1 MSRKKCML
9 RPQNRNSA
17 PFVLVDPSM
26 RVALAL
32 ISVMTAAAGQPDA
45 REIVQRSVTASD
57 ENWKMARNYT
67 FLQRTEERQIDS
79 TGRVKSKE
87 VKTYDVTLLEGSP
100 YFRLLERDDHP
111 LPAAEEKKE
120 QVKLEKSIADRMKE
134 TPEQRRRRIEDY
146 DKRRERQREAM
157 REVAEAFDFR
167 NVGQDTVDGR
177 EVWILEASPH
187 PGYRPRSRDAK
198 ILPHVRG
205 KLWIDQQ
212 SYHWVKLEAEV
223 IHPVSWG
230 LFLVRLDPGARIR
243 FDETRVNDEVWL
255 PQHVSVAASARLG
268 VFKKLRVQEDT
279 TYRNF
284 RKFQTD
290 SRLVVAEHAK

>member
-1 MSRKKCML
+1 MI
-9 RPQNRNSA
+9 
-17 PFVLVDPSM
+17 VDRSM

-32 ISVMTAAAGQPDA
+32 LSVMTAAAGQPDA
-45 REIVQRSVTASD
+45 REIVRRSVAASD

-79 TGRVKSKE
+79 KGQMKSEE

-100 YFRLLERDDHP
+100 YFRLLERNDHP

-120 QVKLEKSIADRMKE
+120 QAKLAKSIADRMKE
-134 TPEQRRRRIEDY
+134 TSEQRRRRIEDD

-167 NVGQDTVDGR
+167 EVGQGVVEGR
-177 EVWILEASPH
+177 EVWIVEASPRA
-187 PGYRPRSRDAK
+187 GYQPRSRDAK

-205 KLWIDQQ
+205 KLWIDQR

-255 PQHVSVAASARLG
+255 PQHIWVAASARLG

-279 TYRNF
+279 TYKNF

-290 SRLVVAEHAK
+290 SHLVAVEQR

>member
-1 MSRKKCML
+1 
-9 RPQNRNSA
+9 
-17 PFVLVDPSM
+17 M
-26 RVALAL
+26 RIALAL

-45 REIVQRSVTASD
+45 RHIVRRSVTASD

-67 FLQRTEERQIDS
+67 FLQRTEERHIDS
-79 TGRVKSKE
+79 DGRVKSKE

-120 QVKLEKSIADRMKE
+120 KAKLEKSIVDRMKE
-134 TPEQRRRRIEDY
+134 APDQRRRRIEDY

-157 REVAEAFDFR
+157 REVAEAFDFT
-167 NVGQDTVDGR
+167 NIGQDVVDGR
-177 EVWILEASPH
+177 EVWVMEASPRA
-187 PGYRPRSRDAK
+187 GYQPRSRDAK
-198 ILPHVRG
+198 ILPHVHG
-205 KLWIDQQ
+205 KLWIDQR

-243 FDETRVNDEVWL
+243 FEETRVNDEVWL

-279 TYRNF
+279 TYKNF

-290 SRLVVAEHAK
+290 SRLVAVE

>member
-1 MSRKKCML
+1 MSRKKCIS

-17 PFVLVDPSM
+17 LFVLVDRSM

-32 ISVMTAAAGQPDA
+32 ISAMTLAGGPPDA
-45 REIVQRSVTASD
+45 REIVRRSVAASD

-67 FLQRTEERQIDS
+67 FLQRTEERQIDAE
-79 TGRVKSKE
+79 GRVKSKE

-120 QVKLEKSIADRMKE
+120 QGKLEKSIADRMKE

-146 DKRRERQREAM
+146 DKRRERQRQAM
-157 REVAEAFDFR
+157 REVGEAFDFR
-167 NVGQDTVDGR
+167 NVGQDVLDGR
-177 EVWILEASPH
+177 DVWIVEASPLA
-187 PGYRPRSRDAK
+187 GYQPRSRDAK

-255 PQHVSVAASARLG
+255 PQHIAIAASARLG

-279 TYRNF
+279 TYKNF

-290 SRLVVAEHAK
+290 SRLVAGEQQ

>member
-1 MSRKKCML
+1 M
-9 RPQNRNSA
+9 
-17 PFVLVDPSM
+17 LVDRSM
-26 RVALAL
+26 RVGLAL
-32 ISVMTAAAGQPDA
+32 LSVMTAVAAQPDA
-45 REIVQRSVTASD
+45 REIVRRSVAASD
-57 ENWKMARNYT
+57 ENWKLARNYT

-79 TGRVKSKE
+79 DGRVKSKE

-100 YFRLLERDDHP
+100 YIRLLERDDHP

-120 QVKLEKSIADRMKE
+120 QAKLARSIADRMKE
-134 TPEQRRRRIEDY
+134 TPERRRRRIEDY
-146 DKRRERQREAM
+146 DKRRERQRESM
-157 REVAEAFDFR
+157 REVAEAFDFKQ
-167 NVGQDTVDGR
+167 VGQDVVDGR
-177 EVWILEASPH
+177 EVWIVEASPRA
-187 PGYRPRSRDAK
+187 GYQPRSRDAK

-205 KLWIDQQ
+205 KLWIDQR

-255 PQHVSVAASARLG
+255 PQHIWVSASARLG

-279 TYRNF
+279 TYKNF

-290 SRLVVAEHAK
+290 SRLVAVERR

>member
-1 MSRKKCML
+1 
-9 RPQNRNSA
+9 
-17 PFVLVDPSM
+17 M

-32 ISVMTAAAGQPDA
+32 ISMMTAAAAQPDA
-45 REIVQRSVTASD
+45 HEIVRRSVAASD
-57 ENWKMARNYT
+57 ENWRIARNYT

-79 TGRVKSKE
+79 DGRVKSKE
-87 VKTYDVTLLEGSP
+87 VKTYDVTLLGGSP
-100 YFRLLERDDHP
+100 YLRLLERDDHP
-111 LPAAEEKKE
+111 LPAVEEKKE
-120 QVKLEKSIADRMKE
+120 KAKLEKSIAERMKE
-134 TPEQRRRRIEDY
+134 TPDQRRRRIEDY
-146 DKRRERQREAM
+146 DQRRERQREAM

-167 NVGQDTVDGR
+167 NIGEGVVDGR
-177 EVWILEASPH
+177 EVWIVEASPRA
-187 PGYRPRSRDAK
+187 GYQPRSRDVK

-205 KLWIDQQ
+205 KLWIDQR

-230 LFLVRLDPGARIR
+230 LFLVRLEPGARIR

-255 PQHVSVAASARLG
+255 PQHIWVAASARLG

-279 TYRNF
+279 TYKNF

-290 SRLVVAEHAK
+290 SRLVAVEQR

>member
-1 MSRKKCML
+1 
-9 RPQNRNSA
+9 
-17 PFVLVDPSM
+17 M
-26 RVALAL
+26 RIALAL
-32 ISVMTAAAGQPDA
+32 ISVTTAVAAQPDA
-45 REIVQRSVTASD
+45 REIVRRSVAASD

-67 FLQRTEERQIDS
+67 FLQRTEERHIDS
-79 TGRVKSKE
+79 DGRVKSKE
-87 VKTYDVTLLEGSP
+87 VKTYDVTLLQGSP

-111 LPAAEEKKE
+111 LPASEEKKE
-120 QVKLEKSIADRMKE
+120 KTKLEKSIADRMKE
-134 TPEQRRRRIEDY
+134 TPAEQRRRIEDY

-157 REVAEAFDFR
+157 HEVAEAFEFR
-167 NVGQDTVDGR
+167 NIGQDVVDGR
-177 EVWILEASPH
+177 EVWVVEASPLA
-187 PGYRPRSRDAK
+187 GYHPRSRDAK
-198 ILPHVRG
+198 ILPHVHG
-205 KLWIDQQ
+205 KLWIDQR

-279 TYRNF
+279 TYKNF

-290 SRLVVAEHAK
+290 SRLVAVE

>member
-1 MSRKKCML
+1 M
-9 RPQNRNSA
+9 
-17 PFVLVDPSM
+17 
-26 RVALAL
+26 ALAL
-32 ISVMTAAAGQPDA
+32 ISALTAAAGQPDA
-45 REIVQRSVTASD
+45 REIVWRSVAASD
-57 ENWKMARNYT
+57 ENWKMARSYT

-79 TGRVKSKE
+79 AGQVKSKE

-120 QVKLEKSIADRMKE
+120 QAKLEKSIADRMKE

-146 DKRRERQREAM
+146 EKRRERQRQAM
-157 REVAEAFDFR
+157 REVGEAFDFK
-167 NVGQDTVDGR
+167 NVGQDVVNGR
-177 EVWILEASPH
+177 EVWIVEAVPLA
-187 PGYRPRSRDAK
+187 GYQPRSRDAR

-205 KLWIDQQ
+205 KLWIDQR

-255 PQHVSVAASARLG
+255 PQHISVAASARLG
-268 VFKKLRVQEDT
+268 IFKKLRVQEDT
-279 TYRNF
+279 TYKNF
-284 RKFQTD
+284 RKFRTD
-290 SRLVVAEHAK
+290 SRLVAVEQP

>member
-1 MSRKKCML
+1 MSRKKCIS

-17 PFVLVDPSM
+17 PFVLVDRSM
-26 RVALAL
+26 RIALAL
-32 ISVMTAAAGQPDA
+32 ISVTTAVAAQPDA
-45 REIVQRSVTASD
+45 REIVRRSVAASD

-67 FLQRTEERQIDS
+67 FLQRTEERHIDS
-79 TGRVKSKE
+79 DGRVKSKE
-87 VKTYDVTLLEGSP
+87 VKTYDVTLLQGSP

-111 LPAAEEKKE
+111 LPASEEKKE
-120 QVKLEKSIADRMKE
+120 KTKLEKSIADRMKE
-134 TPEQRRRRIEDY
+134 TPAEQRRRIEDY

-157 REVAEAFDFR
+157 HEVAEAFEFR
-167 NVGQDTVDGR
+167 NIGQDVVDGR
-177 EVWILEASPH
+177 EVWVVEASPLA
-187 PGYRPRSRDAK
+187 GYHPRSRDAK
-198 ILPHVRG
+198 ILPHVHG
-205 KLWIDQQ
+205 KLWIDQR

-279 TYRNF
+279 TYKNF

-290 SRLVVAEHAK
+290 SRLVAVE

>member
-1 MSRKKCML
+1 
-9 RPQNRNSA
+9 
-17 PFVLVDPSM
+17 
-26 RVALAL
+26 
-32 ISVMTAAAGQPDA
+32 MTAVAAQPDA
-45 REIVQRSVTASD
+45 REIVRRSVAASD
-57 ENWKMARNYT
+57 ENWKLARNYT

-79 TGRVKSKE
+79 DGRVKSKE

-100 YFRLLERDDHP
+100 YIRLLERDDHP

-120 QVKLEKSIADRMKE
+120 QAKLARSIADRMKE
-134 TPEQRRRRIEDY
+134 TPERRRRRIEDY
-146 DKRRERQREAM
+146 DKRRERQRESM
-157 REVAEAFDFR
+157 REVAEAFDFKQ
-167 NVGQDTVDGR
+167 VGQDVVDGR
-177 EVWILEASPH
+177 EVWIMEASPRA
-187 PGYRPRSRDAK
+187 GYQPRSRDAK

-205 KLWIDQQ
+205 KLWIDQR

-255 PQHVSVAASARLG
+255 PQHIWVAASARLG

-279 TYRNF
+279 TYKNF

-290 SRLVVAEHAK
+290 SRLVAVERRYLPLSSAN

>member
-1 MSRKKCML
+1 MSRKKCIT

-17 PFVLVDPSM
+17 SFVLVDRSM

-32 ISVMTAAAGQPDA
+32 LSVMTAAAGQPDA
-45 REIVQRSVTASD
+45 REIVRRSVAASD

-79 TGRVKSKE
+79 KGQMKSEE

-100 YFRLLERDDHP
+100 YFRLLERNDHP

-120 QVKLEKSIADRMKE
+120 QAKLAKSIADRMKE
-134 TPEQRRRRIEDY
+134 TSEQRRRRIEDY

-167 NVGQDTVDGR
+167 QVGEDVVDGR
-177 EVWILEASPH
+177 EVWIMEALPRA
-187 PGYRPRSRDAK
+187 GYQPRSRDAK

-205 KLWIDQQ
+205 KLWIDQR
-212 SYHWVKLEAEV
+212 SYHWMKLEAQV

-243 FDETRVNDEVWL
+243 FGETRVNDEVWL
-255 PQHVSVAASARLG
+255 PQHISVAASARLG

-279 TYRNF
+279 TYKNF

-290 SRLVVAEHAK
+290 SHLVAVEQR